1 MFWAQLLTSQQQLNV
16 EKLSLE
22 WRICLVHGIKHG
34 PSSKMLIEVYIYST
48 ENPGCILR
56 QSLDGYRPGFN
67 PRSQHFP
74 AGSPGESHP
83 TFPSSVSLSSKDP
96 TMAPRAAHSM
106 TRKNAQDN
114 LGEKT
119 SIHQMTAWWVWVPPG
134 NGPQQWLPP
143 GPGGAGKE
151 GLSEHDNTADLSHG
165 QM

>member
-119 SIHQMTAWWVWVPPG
+119 SIHQMTA
-134 NGPQQWLPP
+134 
-143 GPGGAGKE
+143 
-151 GLSEHDNTADLSHG
+151 
-165 QM
+165 